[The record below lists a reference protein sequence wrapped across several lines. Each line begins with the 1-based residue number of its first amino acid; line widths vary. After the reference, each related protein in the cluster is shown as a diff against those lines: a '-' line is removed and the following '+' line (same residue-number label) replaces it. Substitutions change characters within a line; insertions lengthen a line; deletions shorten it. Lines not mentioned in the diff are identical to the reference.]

1 MSRSSLQSSN
11 PSSRSDDS
19 TETTSTA
26 ASDLSKSG
34 SSDSPHHINNG
45 MDSHELKGERPAFLS
60 FFSSKASK
68 QKGPKYSTA
77 PSLDDIFRRHHV
89 IDPQSIVDNARLSI
103 IPYPDD
109 KMLDWTVGLTLYP
122 DPSNPGKIGSNMT
135 HLGVDTTKA
144 DKAAGIY
151 AVDIV
156 DPSARNASAA
166 FTARISRQNNDLVN
180 TFNAGDNTEVNM
192 EEIENAK
199 TAYARFYEIFD
210 GAHTVSGF
218 RNLLPT
224 FEEKSQQYICKL
236 RAKKQL
242 ASQLP
247 LEFGGSG
254 NVSIQWVE
262 NEAPEGG
269 N

>member
-109 KMLDWTVGLTLYP
+109 KMLDWTVGLTL
-122 DPSNPGKIGSNMT
+122 
-135 HLGVDTTKA
+135 LGVDTTKA
-144 DKAAGIY
+144 DKAAVIY